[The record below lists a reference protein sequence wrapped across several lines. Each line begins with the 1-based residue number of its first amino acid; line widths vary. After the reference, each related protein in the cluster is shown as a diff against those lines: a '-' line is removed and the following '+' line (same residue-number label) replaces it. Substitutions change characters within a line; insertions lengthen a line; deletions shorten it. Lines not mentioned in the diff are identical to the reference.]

1 MIGAVVREV
10 GIITFDLL
18 KIFKQ
23 RIFSVFSLHSA
34 CLTMKDV
41 KELGR
46 CELDGNLWARIV
58 RVLFLQHCTAV
69 CKYKKKNLGKIPR
82 MCTQMW

>member
-1 MIGAVVREV
+1 MTRTLLKIFVRE
-10 GIITFDLL
+10 INLW

-23 RIFSVFSLHSA
+23 RIFSVFSLHNA

-58 RVLFLQHCTAV
+58 RVLYLQHFTAV
-69 CKYKKKNLGKIPR
+69 YINKTSLGKIPR

>member
-1 MIGAVVREV
+1 MIRAVVREV

-58 RVLFLQHCTAV
+58 RVFYLQHFTAV
-69 CKYKKKNLGKIPR
+69 YINKTNLGKITR

>member
-58 RVLFLQHCTAV
+58 RVFYLQHFTAV
-69 CKYKKKNLGKIPR
+69 YINKTNLGKIPR